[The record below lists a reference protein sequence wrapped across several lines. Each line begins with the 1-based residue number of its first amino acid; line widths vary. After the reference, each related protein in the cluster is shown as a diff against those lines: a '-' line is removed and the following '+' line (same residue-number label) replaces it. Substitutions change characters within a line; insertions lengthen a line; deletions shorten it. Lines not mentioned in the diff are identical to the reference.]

1 MFRNAFF
8 LGKDLLIMTTN
19 VVISNFD
26 HLQNTQTGE
35 NIRII
40 MITGQQAIVC
50 GMDAKT
56 KLDLYAIP
64 TTKLVKDFHAGT
76 WVKVEDSFPIIDVNS
91 LPVPQQEKFN
101 NIISFLRDID
111 SVYGPLYL
119 ELVGRHS
126 KFELKEIRDKWN
138 IEKSQS
144 WRHII
149 RWLQSGRNPQAF
161 LVGYKKIGHTK
172 GTISRGRLLPNG
184 ERAYL
189 IKDSDKRNMDE
200 IVKSFLK
207 SGVSSFADAY
217 KDLLQQHYSVL
228 ITTDTGVLSKILPEG
243 ERPSLRQ
250 FWYYA
255 KKVLTPEKVARAKK
269 GEKEVRNN
277 KRVFR
282 GSALT
287 DVVGPGD
294 VVEMDAHE
302 MDVSIVSSEY
312 PDICV
317 GRPILYLMIDVWTR
331 LILAVSVALD
341 NNSVVGCTNCF
352 ANLIEDKK
360 ELVAE
365 YCGTSVDFD
374 IDRLWPSY
382 VYPNRMRYDHGSDF
396 VSNEIT
402 RIMGELKIDADHV
415 PPGMGSMKGVVER
428 VFEDIEKQ
436 TKDLLEK
443 KGLIRPVY
451 GSKHHKESCLDI
463 NDVMGLVCNY
473 VLYHNGRM
481 MQTYQPTRDMMEN
494 KVKTIPSELW
504 EYGMRFH
511 NPRKIRSKDLF
522 LYSLLK
528 PYTAKINRTGIIVDN
543 LHYFPVEEDTKV
555 YDIMS
560 KQGNA
565 RADFKVRL
573 DLRDVGYVYYLQ
585 DGKLRQ
591 AKLQPLDPRLSDY
604 YGMSVAHYEKL
615 MAEYKKIRKE
625 GQERNLQAEIDLKE
639 RNRIIVDTARKVK
652 KGDSVVKDLR
662 ESREREKAKVSAE
675 HSVDRF
681 IPKPDEKPAEI
692 PVKVEEKEPV
702 AEDESVEFLSTDT
715 PEERQR
721 KAVEYTIAHFW
732 DD

>member
-1 MFRNAFF
+1 
-8 LGKDLLIMTTN
+8 MTTN
-19 VVISNFD
+19 VAISNYD
-26 HLQNTQTGE
+26 HLRNVRTNE

-40 MITGQQAIVC
+40 LITENQAIVC
-50 GMDAKT
+50 GMDLKR
-56 KLDLYAIP
+56 KLDLYVIP
-64 TTKLVKDFHAGT
+64 TSKLVKDFHNGI
-76 WVKVEDSFPIIDVNS
+76 WVKIEDAFPIVDTDNLTDS
-91 LPVPQQEKFN
+91 QQEKFN
-101 NIISFLRDID
+101 NTVSFLRDLD
-111 SVYGPLYL
+111 TVYGPSYL
-119 ELVGRHS
+119 ELVGRRA
-126 KFELKEIRDKWN
+126 KPELVMFREKWN
-138 IEKSQS
+138 IEKTVGWQY
-144 WRHII
+144 II
-149 RWLQSGRNPQAF
+149 KWLQSGRNPQVF
-161 LVGYKKIGHTK
+161 LLGYKNIGHGKAKITK
-172 GTISRGRLLPNG
+172 GRLMATG

-200 IVKSFLK
+200 VLKSFLK
-207 SGVSSFADAY
+207 SGVSTLTDAY
-217 KDLLQQHYSVL
+217 HDLLKDYYSV
-228 ITTDTGVLSKILPEG
+228 IVKTDAGIVSKILSEG

-250 FWYYA
+250 FSYYA
-255 KKVLTPEKVARAKK
+255 KKVLTTEKMARAKK
-269 GEKEVRNN
+269 GEKEIRNN

-317 GRPILYLMIDVWTR
+317 GRPILYLMIDVWTNM
-331 LILAVSVALD
+331 ILAVSVALD

-352 ANLIEDKK
+352 ANLVEDKK

-396 VSNEIT
+396 VSNEVT

-481 MQTYQPTRDMMEN
+481 MQTYQPTRDMMEK
-494 KVKTIPSELW
+494 KVKTIPAELW

-511 NPRKIRSKDLF
+511 NPRRISSKELF
-522 LYSLLK
+522 LYALLK

-543 LHYFPVEEDTKV
+543 LFYYPAEDDEVT
-555 YDIMS
+555 YNTMYE
-560 KQGNA
+560 QGNK
-565 RADFKVRL
+565 RADFKVRR
-573 DLRDVGYVYYLQ
+573 DLRDVGYIYYLQ

-591 AKLQPLDPRLSDY
+591 AKLHPLDPRLSDY

-692 PVKVEEKEPV
+692 PAKVEEKEPV

>member
-1 MFRNAFF
+1 MNTDVF
-8 LGKDLLIMTTN
+8 
-19 VVISNFD
+19 ISNYD
-26 HLQNTQTGE
+26 HLQNQKTKE

-40 MITGQQAIVC
+40 MVTENQAIVC

-64 TTKLVKDFHAGT
+64 TARLLKEFHAGT
-76 WVKVEDSFPIIDVNS
+76 WIKVEDSFPIIDVTL
-91 LPVPQQEKFN
+91 LPVPQQEKYN
-101 NIISFLRDID
+101 SIISFLGDID
-111 SVYGPLYL
+111 ACYGPSYL
-119 ELVGRHS
+119 ELVGHRS
-126 KFELKEIRDKWN
+126 KHDFEMILTKRGMGRT
-138 IEKSQS
+138 QA

-149 RWLQSGRNPQAF
+149 RWLQSGRNPQIF
-161 LVGYKKIGHTK
+161 LVGYKRIGHVK
-172 GTISRGRLLPNG
+172 ETISKGRLLSSG
-184 ERAYL
+184 KRAFL
-189 IKDSDKRNMDE
+189 IKDSDKQNMDE
-200 IVKSFLK
+200 IIKSFLK

-217 KDLLQQHYSVL
+217 KDLLRQYYSV
-228 ITTDTGVLSKILPEG
+228 ITTTDTGVLSKILPEG

-255 KKVLTPEKVARAKK
+255 QKVLTPEKVARAKK

-352 ANLIEDKK
+352 ANLVEDKK

-396 VSNEIT
+396 VSNEVT

-481 MQTYQPTRDMMEN
+481 MQTYQPTRDMMEK
-494 KVKTIPSELW
+494 KVKTIPAELW

-511 NPRKIRSKDLF
+511 NPRRISSKELF
-522 LYSLLK
+522 LYALLK

-543 LHYFPVEEDTKV
+543 LFYYPAEDDEVT
-555 YDIMS
+555 YNTMYE
-560 KQGNA
+560 QGNK
-565 RADFKVRL
+565 RADFKVRR
-573 DLRDVGYVYYLQ
+573 DLRDVGYIYYLQ

-591 AKLQPLDPRLSDY
+591 AKLHPLDPRLSDY

-675 HSVDRF
+675 YSVDRF

-692 PVKVEEKEPV
+692 PAKVEEKEPV